1 MIFIAYSKFF
11 LKIPLVEDD
20 SSSCADDE
28 RDDENEEEEEEE
40 EDEVNDENIGYDDNY
55 QYEEDGSSVHD
66 SNMIHMSASKS
77 SSVNQDEHNDARSD
91 HSGSLLLP
99 SSSSSAS
106 SSSRNTISA
115 NEVETRFLT
124 KKDNRT
130 NTHKFGHPKSTDDFF

>member
-1 MIFIAYSKFF
+1 M
-11 LKIPLVEDD
+11 EDD

-28 RDDENEEEEEEE
+28 RDEDEEED

-55 QYEEDGSSVHD
+55 QYEEDGSSVDD

-115 NEVETRFLT
+115 NEIETRFLT

-130 NTHKFGHPKSTDDFF
+130 NTHKFEHPKSTDDFL